1 MTDIKRESGS
11 LLGEGSFFQGKL
23 TFIGTVRIE
32 GRIEGEIHSDDTLVV
47 ADGGDVRGNIDVGTL
62 IVTGGFVD
70 ATVVAKDAVEIHPGG
85 TLHGEVTSPVFQIE
99 RGAVFR
105 GQSRMP
111 EDLPDDSVVEVL
123 EDI

>member
-1 MTDIKRESGS
+1 MADIKRESGS
-11 LLGEGSFFQGKL
+11 LLGEGTFFSGKL

-32 GRIEGEIHSDDTLVV
+32 GRIEGEIYSDDTLVV
-47 ADGGDVRGNIDVGTL
+47 ADGGEVRGNINVGTL
-62 IVTGGFVD
+62 IVTGGLVD
-70 ATVVAKDAVEIHPGG
+70 AVVIAKDAVEIHPGG

-111 EDLPDDSVVEVL
+111 EDLPDENDL
-123 EDI
+123 KMIEDA